1 LVQKPR
7 GNARQKKGGLFE
19 PPFFVSLWIL
29 LPGVYRS
36 MMVRSNPLLLFT
48 ISSSAII
55 VSVF

>member
-1 LVQKPR
+1 MRR
-7 GNARQKKGGLFE
+7 GFFAAGTKKGGLFE
-19 PPFFVSLWIL
+19 PPFFSFEFCFR
-29 LPGVYRS
+29 GVYRS